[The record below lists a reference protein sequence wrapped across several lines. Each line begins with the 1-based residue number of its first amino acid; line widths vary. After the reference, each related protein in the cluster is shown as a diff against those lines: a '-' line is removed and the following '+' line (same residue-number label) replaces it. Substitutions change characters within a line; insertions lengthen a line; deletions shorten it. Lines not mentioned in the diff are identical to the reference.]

1 MPGRQRRRS
10 RKQKKRSQQRP
21 QQRGL
26 DPGRALAEALRSLD
40 DGDPRKALE
49 LLRRVSR
56 QDGAPAVPP
65 VWLFCA
71 CVERARQLHR
81 KGSAKEAAALRSRAV
96 QHRAAID
103 VGTLAEEDLIRFLRC
118 LEAGDAVAVYAG
130 HLAVGPPLPA
140 AERAVADRLV
150 IDRGW
155 DGIEH
160 LASDHPLRR
169 DAEPVR
175 RSLDAMDAGDWA
187 GAARLLAG
195 VARRSPFAPWRLFCK
210 AMGCFAAGDEHDLRR
225 TVDLLPD
232 DFALHG
238 TVAEL
243 RRSATGAGPGGPEAV
258 GRALGTRT
266 APVSDCAASLIQAI
280 HAGAPH
286 EIERRLVSLADA
298 VYPED
303 PVLARIDL
311 LMIACVATTQDAL
324 SMAALGRMI
333 GGIVPLDRLEFV
345 VAQSGLLMQELDG
358 DLWEPDCARDYL
370 ELLPVA
376 FPRRA
381 DQAMARSCVLE
392 SLARAGVGTGIG
404 PHLLDPQAVEALTV
418 LLGTRPEDPA
428 TMLVDLM
435 MASLAADPESPTAYR
450 FLLDLL
456 RRPSVGSTGRVRS
469 ILEELAKSHPDDPD
483 PWLEMVTLDYSR
495 NAYRRAETALAE
507 ARRRAPYDER
517 ILDLQAA
524 GFLKSADQSCKRGR
538 FELAERDLERA
549 ANLRRRRLEP
559 ILGVKRLV
567 LDVVR
572 AGRNVAAAAAPHLRA
587 LPPGERLRTLAVAIH
602 DLEENSNLS
611 NPDPAAASAL
621 RRVLARGARA
631 IKKLAP
637 DEALG
642 LIADL
647 PSDYRVLYGTLR
659 IAPVLSDWWGAVM
672 ARLDGDRLL
681 ACFDTLIA
689 CGGQKAVRAELYRR
703 MPGNRAIRR
712 DSLLQFYLAVVRY
725 LEGADR
731 HSLLFAEVLEAA
743 EPGEHQRMRA
753 AASRLAPVVDGPLRL
768 ALQRFDFDLLDH
780 ALPPL
785 PAFLEKINRTP
796 PPVGPAAIV
805 SPEPREPEEPAEPES
820 PVPELVAALRKA
832 ARDGRLD
839 PSAQGLLFADEA
851 IMAIVDRLETMIDGA
866 ELRGA
871 PAEVMREV
879 AGTARADP
887 EMGRMLDELADWCT
901 AGKRDVSPELAVM
914 LFTTPTGAGA
924 GKERS

>member
-1 MPGRQRRRS
+1 M
-10 RKQKKRSQQRP
+10 
-21 QQRGL
+21 
-26 DPGRALAEALRSLD
+26 
-40 DGDPRKALE
+40 
-49 LLRRVSR
+49 SR

-65 VWLFCA
+65 LWLFCA

-81 KGSAKEAAALRSRAV
+81 KGSAKEAAALRSRAE

-103 VGTLAEEDLIRFLRC
+103 VGTLAEEDLVRFLRC
-118 LEAGDAVAVYAG
+118 LEAGDAVAVYAE

-150 IDRGW
+150 IDRSW
-155 DGIEH
+155 DATDH
-160 LASDHPLRR
+160 LAADHPLRR

-210 AMGCFAAGDEHDLRR
+210 AMGCFAAGDEHGLRR

-232 DFALHG
+232 DFALRG

-243 RRSATGAGPGGPEAV
+243 RRSATGAGPGGPEAA

-266 APVSDCAASLIQAI
+266 APVSASAASLIQAI

-345 VAQSGLLMQELDG
+345 MAQSGLLMQALDG

-392 SLARAGVGTGIG
+392 SLARAGVGAGIG
-404 PHLLDPQAVEALTV
+404 HHLLDPHSVEALTT

-456 RRPSVGSTGRVRS
+456 RRPSIASTGRVRG
-469 ILEELAKSHPDDPD
+469 ILEDLAKSHPDDPD
-483 PWLEMVTLDYSR
+483 PWLEMVTVDYSR

-587 LPPGERLRTLAVAIH
+587 LPPAERLRTLAVAIH
-602 DLEENSNLS
+602 DLAQSSNVS
-611 NPDPAAASAL
+611 NVDSAL
-621 RRVLARGARA
+621 RRVLARDARA

-647 PSDYRVLYGTLR
+647 PSDYRVLYGSLR
-659 IAPVLSDWWGAVM
+659 IAPVLADWWGAVM

-703 MPGNRAIRR
+703 MPGDRTIRR
-712 DSLLQFYLAVVRY
+712 DTLLQFYLAVVRY

-731 HSLLFAEVLEAA
+731 DSLLFAEVLERA

-753 AASRLAPVVDGPLRL
+753 AASRLAQVVDGPLRL
-768 ALQRFDFDLLDH
+768 ALQRFDFDILDR
-780 ALPPL
+780 ALPPLPPL
-785 PAFLEKINRTP
+785 PAFLEKINRRQ
-796 PPVGPAAIV
+796 PPVGPTAVV
-805 SPEPREPEEPAEPES
+805 SPEPEEPAEPES
-820 PVPELVAALRKA
+820 PLPELVAALRKA

-866 ELRGA
+866 GLRGA
-871 PAEVMREV
+871 PPEVMREV
-879 AGTARADP
+879 AGAARADP

-901 AGKRDVSPELAVM
+901 AGQRDVSPELAVM
-914 LFTTPTGAGA
+914 LFTTPTGADA
-924 GKERS
+924 GKERR

>member
-26 DPGRALAEALRSLD
+26 DHGRALAEARRSLD

-65 VWLFCA
+65 LWLFCA
-71 CVERARQLHR
+71 CVQRARQLHR
-81 KGSAKEAAALRSRAV
+81 KGSAKEAAALRSRAQ

-118 LEAGDAVAVYAG
+118 LEAGDAVAVYAE
-130 HLAVGPPLPA
+130 HLAVGPSLPA

-150 IDRGW
+150 IDRAW
-155 DGIEH
+155 DGIER
-160 LASDHPLRR
+160 LAADHPLRR

-210 AMGCFAAGDEHDLRR
+210 AMGCFAAGDEHGLRR
-225 TVDLLPD
+225 TIDLLPD
-232 DFALHG
+232 DFALRG

-266 APVSDCAASLIQAI
+266 APVAASAASLIQAI

-333 GGIVPLDRLEFV
+333 GGIVPLDRLELV
-345 VAQSGLLMQELDG
+345 MAQSGLLMQELDG

-376 FPRRA
+376 FTRRA

-404 PHLLDPQAVEALTV
+404 PHLLDPQAVEALTT

-456 RRPSVGSTGRVRS
+456 RRPSVGSTGRVRI

-549 ANLRRRRLEP
+549 TNLRRRRLEP

-587 LPPGERLRTLAVAIH
+587 LPPAERLRTLAVAIH

-659 IAPVLSDWWGAVM
+659 IAPVLADWWGAVM

-689 CGGQKAVRAELYRR
+689 CGGEKAVRAELYRR
-703 MPGNRAIRR
+703 MPGNRTIRR

-725 LEGADR
+725 LEGDDR
-731 HSLLFAEVLEAA
+731 DSLLFAEVLDRA

-753 AASRLAPVVDGPLRL
+753 AASRLAPVVGGPLRL
-768 ALQRFDFDLLDH
+768 ALQRFDFDILDH
-780 ALPPL
+780 ALPPLPPL
-785 PAFLEKINRTP
+785 PAFLEKINRTQ
-796 PPVGPAAIV
+796 PPVGPAAVV
-805 SPEPREPEEPAEPES
+805 SPEPEEPAEPES

-866 ELRGA
+866 GLRGA
-871 PAEVMREV
+871 PPEVMREV
-879 AGTARADP
+879 AGAARTDP
-887 EMGRMLDELADWCT
+887 EMDRMLDELADWCT
-901 AGKRDVSPELAVM
+901 AGQRDVSPELAVM
-914 LFTTPTGAGA
+914 LFTTPTGADA
-924 GKERS
+924 GKERR